1 MSTDPRIEPA
11 AIALYVDIDRR
22 DRIPSMWPS
31 VKPRWQ
37 ESYRRSAIA
46 ALAAA
51 DKAATIK
58 QFTGAEVNQAGWVCG
73 ACEPG
78 DYSKC
83 EDCQSACDDVAQ
95 FVNRLNRGT
104 E

>member
-1 MSTDPRIEPA
+1 MAR
-11 AIALYVDIDRR
+11 
-22 DRIPSMWPS
+22 
-31 VKPRWQ
+31 
-37 ESYRRSAIA
+37 
-46 ALAAA
+46 ALAAI
-51 DKAATIK
+51 DK

-78 DYSKC
+78 DYATC

-95 FVNRLNRGT
+95 FVNRLTGAT

>member
-1 MSTDPRIEPA
+1 MSTDPRIEA
-11 AIALYVDIDRR
+11 AARALYASVNKPHAERFGWDE
-22 DRIPSMWPS
+22 

-37 ESYRRSAIA
+37 ESYRSDATA

-51 DKAATIK
+51 DKAATITT
-58 QFTGAEVNQAGWVCG
+58 FTGAEVNQAGWVCG

-78 DYSKC
+78 DYAKC
-83 EDCQSACDDVAQ
+83 EDCQIACDDVAQ
-95 FVNRLNRGT
+95 FINRLNGAT

>member
-1 MSTDPRIEPA
+1 MSTDPRIDEPSCLA
-11 AIALYVDIDRR
+11 FSRQDIRAGKASPAIRGLVDIIDSQKRKL
-22 DRIPSMWPS
+22 D
-31 VKPRWQ
+31 
-37 ESYRRSAIA
+37 

-51 DKAATIK
+51 DKAATFK

-95 FVNRLNRGT
+95 FMNRMIRGT